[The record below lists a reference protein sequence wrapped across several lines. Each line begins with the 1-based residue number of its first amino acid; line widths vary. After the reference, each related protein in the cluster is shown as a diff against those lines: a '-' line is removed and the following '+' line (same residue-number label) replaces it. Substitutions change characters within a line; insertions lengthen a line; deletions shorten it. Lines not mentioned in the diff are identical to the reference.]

1 MSEWG
6 EIRERYLQDGVDI
19 RLGGLAANLAR
30 IGSFSRRP
38 EHSDAVSRLIRE
50 SALFIEWT
58 AADAPAESLGELAEL
73 QRVLSNW
80 YQRWS
85 DVWADASQRADVG
98 EVAAQWSARVL
109 ALSGLGSL
117 SDREDR

>member
-6 EIRERYLQDGVDI
+6 DIRQRYLRDGVDI

-38 EHSDAVSRLIRE
+38 EHGGAVSRLIRE

-58 AADAPAESLGELAEL
+58 APDVPEEALPELAEL
-73 QRVLSNW
+73 QRLLSGW
-80 YQRWS
+80 YHSWS
-85 DVWADASQRADVG
+85 DVWRDDLHRSAIG
-98 EVAAQWSARVL
+98 ETAGKWSARVL
-109 ALSGLGSL
+109 ELSGLGRR
-117 SDREDR
+117 DV